1 MAVHV
6 TSKGQVTI
14 PKRVRE
20 LLNIQPGSAVEFEV
34 DPDGRVT
41 LRRVGRPGK
50 VKSRF
55 AKLRGKATVRMRTE
69 EIMALTRGEV

>member
-1 MAVHV
+1 MPVQV

-20 LLNIQPGSAVEFEV
+20 LLKIKPGSAVEFHV

-41 LRRVGRPGK
+41 VRGVGRPHK

-55 AKLRGKATVRMRTE
+55 ATLRGKATVRMRTE
-69 EIMALTRGEV
+69 EIMALTRGEA